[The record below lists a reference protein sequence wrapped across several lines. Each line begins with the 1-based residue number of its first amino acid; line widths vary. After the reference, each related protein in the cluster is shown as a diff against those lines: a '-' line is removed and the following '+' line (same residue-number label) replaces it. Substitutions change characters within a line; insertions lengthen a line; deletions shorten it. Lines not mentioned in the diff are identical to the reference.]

1 MISWMV
7 TSFHL
12 YIPIFLKACL
22 NLLWNVKF
30 ISILSKT
37 KFWIHLNFISVFQ
50 TQNNY
55 KNRATL
61 WKNKL
66 SLLVRLFL
74 KKYRFLYWFLIII
87 TNQPRNSIK
96 RNITTNFRRG
106 IHLFFVLNHLDIT
119 KERFHI
125 SYIKKEIKY
134 FISYIKSEMNTDLL
148 KCSWILISISSNN
161 FSLHHNEK

>member
-22 NLLWNVKF
+22 NLWWNVKF
-30 ISILSKT
+30 ISILRKT
-37 KFWIHLNFISVFQ
+37 KFWIHLKFISVFQ

-74 KKYRFLYWFLIII
+74 KKYRFLYWFRIII
-87 TNQPRNSIK
+87 TNQPRSSIK

-106 IHLFFVLNHLDIT
+106 IHLFCVLNHLDIT
-119 KERFHI
+119 KERFT
-125 SYIKKEIKY
+125 Y
-134 FISYIKSEMNTDLL
+134 FLYQERNKIFYFLRKLRDDHRFTEMLMDTDINLV
-148 KCSWILISISSNN
+148 
-161 FSLHHNEK
+161 